1 MAAKD
6 RGCFTS
12 IGPTKAENM
21 IEFLAPRDDAPE
33 LTASP
38 ILRAA
43 LLTLDYLQV
52 NGPIGLTPAKTL
64 KRYFVTWA
72 AQVFDWP
79 HYTAQDLFAITRCS
93 TRTTFNP

>member
-1 MAAKD
+1 
-6 RGCFTS
+6 
-12 IGPTKAENM
+12 M

-33 LTASP
+33 LTVSP

-52 NGPIGLTPAKTL
+52 NGPIGLTPAKPL

-79 HYTAQDLFAITRCS
+79 HYTAQLVRPFSVSRKLTCGTIICFDRWS
-93 TRTTFNP
+93 TSMS